1 MALRS
6 LSPDI
11 SRLQVHCL
19 AVTAATPAMTAAS
32 TMKSSA
38 SHSVRAASTMEAAAP
53 SSSVEAFASV
63 GSSDKPAVVGVARP
77 VVDAVIHVIIVV
89 SFLMHAVSKVPA
101 IPEATIAE
109 VSVGKVLP
117 ALKVAKIMIEV
128 AVETKRR
135 EAYVKR

>member
-6 LSPDI
+6 HSPDI
-11 SRLQVHCL
+11 GRVHCL

-38 SHSVRAASTMEAAAP
+38 SHSVRAAATMEAAS

-63 GSSDKPAVVGVARP
+63 GSSDKPAVVGMARP
-77 VVDAVIHVIIVV
+77 VIDAVIHVIIVV
-89 SFLMHAVSKVPA
+89 SFVMHAIPEVAA

-109 VSVGKVLP
+109 VSIGKVLP
-117 ALKVAKIMIEV
+117 AFKVTKVMVEV